1 LTFGIIP
8 ESRSLSAG
16 IPILHQCLTDRL
28 GITMYECIPLALNIL
43 QVLPDWR
50 VAELV
55 KIIAVPDAKQYA
67 VQTVQARPNGPISI

>member
-1 LTFGIIP
+1 
-8 ESRSLSAG
+8 
-16 IPILHQCLTDRL
+16 
-28 GITMYECIPLALNIL
+28 MYECIPLALNIL